1 MGLPQRQPHSPLL
14 FLLVA
19 LVWPQPCSS
28 LGEWGSRDWMHRV
41 GPKGLGHLLV
51 CLDPGSPHPLTGRGS
66 PRAGGPRTLTPIS
79 TATELIPYTPQI
91 TAGDLEGKVTATTF
105 SLEQPR
111 CVLDGHARA
120 ADTVWLVVALSN
132 ASMDFQNPKT
142 LAEIPAFPQLLTD
155 GHYMTLPL
163 SRDQLPCE
171 DPVGDSGIAV
181 LRCGQ

>member
-1 MGLPQRQPHSPLL
+1 
-14 FLLVA
+14 
-19 LVWPQPCSS
+19 
-28 LGEWGSRDWMHRV
+28 MHRV

-132 ASMDFQNPKT
+132 GVSQCRRGAWGEGWGRGKLQGLGSPSLIFHNWVWIGSWA
-142 LAEIPAFPQLLTD
+142 LWRGA
-155 GHYMTLPL
+155 
-163 SRDQLPCE
+163 
-171 DPVGDSGIAV
+171 
-181 LRCGQ
+181 LRG